1 MQYPTAALETSEI
14 LRRDKRGRVWLK
26 PERREALLDEFEK
39 SGMSGAQFARL
50 TGVKYSSFQNWVQRR
65 RRAVGEAL
73 EAGGKASPVQGHPC
87 PVRLFEA
94 MVGGGDPAEGRSGL
108 AASGVSGLW
117 IELPGG
123 SRMCVETPVQM
134 RLAVEVVLMIA
145 QSARARC

>member
-1 MQYPTAALETSEI
+1 
-14 LRRDKRGRVWLK
+14 VWLK
-26 PERREALLDEFEK
+26 PKRREALLDEFEK

-65 RRAVGEAL
+65 RRTRDGREDGAVVAQPG
-73 EAGGKASPVQGHPC
+73 

-94 MVGGGDPAEGRSGL
+94 VAEGGDPGGAMPALPAPS
-108 AASGVSGLW
+108 VSGLW

-134 RLAVEVVLMIA
+134 RLAAEVVVMVA
-145 QSARARC
+145 QSSRARC